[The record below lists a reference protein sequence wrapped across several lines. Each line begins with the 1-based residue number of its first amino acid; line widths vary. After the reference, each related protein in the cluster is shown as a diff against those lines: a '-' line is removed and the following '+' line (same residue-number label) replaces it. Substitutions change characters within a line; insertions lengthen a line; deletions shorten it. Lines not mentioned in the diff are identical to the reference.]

1 MVRQDSLCAANGII
15 WGTVASAMAP
25 EDREALAER
34 LRRRWR
40 GNWQEVAS
48 LWGRFSMAILGHF
61 RYRFIGGTQLCKE
74 ISLQNL
80 ALDGTVP
87 LF

>member
-61 RYRFIGGTQLCKE
+61 GPFWAISGTDLLE
-74 ISLQNL
+74 
-80 ALDGTVP
+80 VP
-87 LF
+87 SYVRKYPYKIWP